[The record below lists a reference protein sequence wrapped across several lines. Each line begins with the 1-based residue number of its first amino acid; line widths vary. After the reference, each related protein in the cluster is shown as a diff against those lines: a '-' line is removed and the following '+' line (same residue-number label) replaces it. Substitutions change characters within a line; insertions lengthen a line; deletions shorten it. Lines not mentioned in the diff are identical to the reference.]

1 MTNMTKSVFATTLV
15 IFTAFFVSCQKAPPA
30 KSPPSLQV
38 TPNAPKNTPAPAAQK
53 ISVMSYNVENLF
65 DDVKEAEED
74 VIETAVLEKKL
85 QRLASAILQVNG
97 GRGPDILLVQE
108 VENLHVLELL
118 NKNHLQ
124 KAGYK
129 TVELIDGIDERGIDV
144 GVFSRFALSG
154 EPTLHQMP
162 FADSNPTRGILEVPL
177 RLESGLALHVFT
189 FHFPSQRND
198 AWQRR
203 FAAHFL
209 KDLMN
214 SVPAQAY
221 AVAGGD
227 TNINAK
233 DIEKYDILKKTWGE
247 FQISHVNGKCADCKG
262 TYLYRGS
269 WDYLDMI
276 ISREPVIVANSL
288 QVPRLAPTQVVTEEG
303 SLKGAPRRFNK
314 TTGEGIADHFPIYI
328 ELELQK

>member
-1 MTNMTKSVFATTLV
+1 MTKFMLTTTTTTLV
-15 IFTAFFVSCQKAPPA
+15 ITAAFFVSCQKAPPA
-30 KSPPSLQV
+30 KAPPPLQV
-38 TPNAPKNTPAPAAQK
+38 TPSAPKNTPAPTAQK

-65 DDVKEAEED
+65 DDVKEAEEA
-74 VIETAVLEKKL
+74 VIETPALEKKL
-85 QRLASAILQVNG
+85 QRLASAILQVNEG
-97 GRGPDILLVQE
+97 KGPDILLVQE

-144 GVFSRFALSG
+144 GVFSRFALNG
-154 EPTLHQMP
+154 EATLHQMP

-177 RLESGLALHVFT
+177 KLESGLSVNVFT

-198 AWQRR
+198 PWQRR
-203 FAAHFL
+203 YAAHFL

-227 TNINAK
+227 ANINAK
-233 DIEKYDILKKTWGE
+233 DIEKYDFFKKIWNE
-247 FQISHVNGKCADCKG
+247 FQVSHIHGKCADCKG

-288 QVPRLAPTQVVTEEG
+288 SVPRLAPTQVVTEEG
-303 SLKGAPRRFNK
+303 PLKGAPRRFNK
-314 TTGEGIADHFPIYI
+314 ETGEGIADHFPVYV
-328 ELELQK
+328 ELLLEK